1 MTTYRYG
8 IVIFGANY
16 APGYVDE
23 PSHVIMAESIEDARN
38 RLWLAA
44 RGYPRGETGA
54 GRRTADTPV
63 YGDEGDGA
71 YLYRVR
77 RDHPGFSEVLDE
89 PGDRARHAFEWLD
102 EVPAYRLEFGPRWG
116 FLPRVVSI

>member
-8 IVIFGANY
+8 IVLHGVNY
-16 APGYVDE
+16 APGDVNE
-23 PSHVIMAESIEDARN
+23 PSHVIMAESIEDARD

-44 RGYPRGETGA
+44 RGNPRGETGA
-54 GRRTADTPV
+54 GQRTADTPV

-77 RDHPGFSEVLDE
+77 RDDPGFSEVLDE
-89 PGDRARHAFEWLD
+89 PGDRARHAFAWLD
-102 EVPAYRLEFGPRWG
+102 ESPAYLLEFGPRWG

>member
-23 PSHVIMAESIEDARN
+23 PSHVIMAESIEDARD

-44 RGYPRGETGA
+44 RGNPRAETGA
-54 GRRTADTPV
+54 GQRTADTPV
-63 YGDEGDGA
+63 YGDGGDGA

-102 EVPAYRLEFGPRWG
+102 EVPAYLLEFGPRWG

>member
-8 IVIFGANY
+8 IVTFGVNY
-16 APGYVDE
+16 APGDVNE
-23 PSHVIMAESIEDARN
+23 PDHVIMAESIQDARE

-44 RGYPRGETGA
+44 RGNPRGETGA
-54 GRRTADTPV
+54 GQRTADTPV
-63 YGDEGDGA
+63 YGNEGDGA

-77 RDHPGFSEVLDE
+77 RDDPGFSEVLDE
-89 PGDRARHAFEWLD
+89 PGNRARHAFEWLD
-102 EVPAYRLEFGPRWG
+102 KEPACLLEFGPRWG